1 MMHLPAAPAP
11 INVEWGRGTAI
22 VTLAALDFC
31 HVDQTIASVNF
42 ILVLIAAI
50 ILTQVKNWYIICFR
64 FPFTIFHYDIYVT

>member
-1 MMHLPAAPAP
+1 MMHLPAAPVP
-11 INVEWGRGTAI
+11 INVEKGRGTVI

-50 ILTQVKNWYIICFR
+50 ILTQVHYKFQISIYIISLLYLCNKSK
-64 FPFTIFHYDIYVT
+64 